1 MNDDAETPSILRESA
16 VTVFFNSTAG
26 GGRAGL
32 RLPQIQQLFESFQVH
47 VQFVRTDSAAELE
60 LSVQDAISQKRTVL
74 MAMGGD
80 GTFQTLANAAFGAKV
95 LLGVL
100 PEGRIRQRLKGSV
113 ASHGH

>member
-80 GTFQTLANAAFGAKV
+80 GTFQTLANADSSSSAA
-95 LLGVL
+95 L
-100 PEGRIRQRLKGSV
+100 SV
-113 ASHGH
+113 RTNCT